1 MIYLGDFEYTV
12 DVQGRITLPG
22 EWRSEE
28 ESSWVLLPEG
38 KTALIL
44 TTEEAL
50 GAFFAELQKLSLADP
65 ALRLASARL
74 GSLARSCRCDRQGR
88 LALPKTQLEAVGIS
102 KTVKLLGA
110 VTHIRLCAP
119 ENWKPGEVDTAVAG
133 ALNTVKK
140 LGNDRGALAS
150 LIEGLID
157 HE

>member
-50 GAFFAELQKLSLADP
+50 SAFYAELQKLSLADP

-88 LALPKTQLEAVGIS
+88 LALPKPQLEAVGIT

-110 VTHIRLCAP
+110 VTHIRLCSP
-119 ENWKPGEVDTAVAG
+119 ENWNPGEVDTAVAG
-133 ALNTVKK
+133 VLNTVRK
-140 LGNDRGALAS
+140 LGGDRGALAS
-150 LIEGLID
+150 LIEGLVD